1 MYNKVEL
8 NFFLMIREFYIYNV
22 KIYLMKIEVFLL
34 FLCVYCVISDRM
46 NMVIMLLIFYLKI
59 LKMIF

>member
-22 KIYLMKIEVFLL
+22 KIYLMKIEVFIL

>member
-8 NFFLMIREFYIYNV
+8 KFFLMIREFYIYNV
-22 KIYLMKIEVFLL
+22 KIYLMKIEVFIL

>member
-8 NFFLMIREFYIYNV
+8 KFFLMIREFDIYNV
-22 KIYLMKIEVFLL
+22 KIYLMKIEVFIL

>member
-1 MYNKVEL
+1 MKNKVEL

-22 KIYLMKIEVFLL
+22 KIYLMKIEVFIL

>member
-8 NFFLMIREFYIYNV
+8 KFFLMIREFYIYNV
-22 KIYLMKIEVFLL
+22 KIYLMKIEVFIL

-59 LKMIF
+59 L

>member
-8 NFFLMIREFYIYNV
+8 IFFLMIREFYIYNV
-22 KIYLMKIEVFLL
+22 KIYLMKIEVFIL

>member
-22 KIYLMKIEVFLL
+22 KIYLMKIEVFIL
-34 FLCVYCVISDRM
+34 FLFVYCVISDRM

>member
-8 NFFLMIREFYIYNV
+8 KFFLMIREFYIYNV
-22 KIYLMKIEVFLL
+22 KIYLMKIEVFIM

-59 LKMIF
+59 L

>member
-1 MYNKVEL
+1 MYNKVKL
-8 NFFLMIREFYIYNV
+8 KFFLMIREFYIYNV
-22 KIYLMKIEVFLL
+22 KIYLMKIEVFIL

>member
-8 NFFLMIREFYIYNV
+8 KFFLMIREFYIYNV
-22 KIYLMKIEVFLL
+22 KIYLMKIEVFIL
-34 FLCVYCVISDRM
+34 FLCVCVISDRM

>member
-8 NFFLMIREFYIYNV
+8 SFFLMIREFYIYNV
-22 KIYLMKIEVFLL
+22 KIYLMKIEVFIL